1 MPELQTITTRP
12 GNREVSYYRAG
23 SGAPLLYLHGV
34 IGLTG
39 WEDVLEE
46 LSQSFDVIAPFHPG
60 WGPAK
65 DQLPDVSTSLD
76 LLVHYD
82 DLLDTLGLDQ
92 VSIAGISVGAW
103 IGAEFAAI
111 MRRRVDKLV
120 LINPLGIWDEANPG
134 DDFFAQSPV
143 APTAVQFSDP
153 ALREQLVVHGREGI
167 EARLQE
173 ALDLRAAA
181 KFFWP
186 IPDAGVEEHLPRIAA
201 PTLVVTSGGDRVL
214 PAVLGDRWA
223 AAIPGAQATVLPE
236 AGHAASLEQPAAVAE
251 LIRAWI
257 ADGVVAT
264 PEVKVLALA

>member
-82 DLLDTLGLDQ
+82 DLLDTLGLDR

-153 ALREQLVVHGREGI
+153 ALREQLLVHGREGI

-236 AGHAASLEQPAAVAE
+236 AGHAASLEQPVAVAE
-251 LIRAWI
+251 LIRAWV
-257 ADGVVAT
+257 ADGAVAT